1 MKGICFNSTEIN
13 NKEIQ
18 NYRGKDNV
26 NYGCSMRGA
35 WRALQCMKDDVAI
48 VIHGPKGCN
57 NEFKLDYQDGLAR
70 TYCTNMEEKDV
81 ISGGIWKL
89 EKLIMELKENKK
101 ISIIVIL
108 TTCTS
113 ELIGE
118 DIDGFVSNVNKKID
132 KECIVLHTSGI
143 SGMVQ
148 SEGHNMVIT
157 QLAKKIMKKQEL
169 IPNSINYIGY
179 SWPLDY
185 REGRDIAELKRILN
199 EIGIKLNAVLTSNLG
214 YKDIQEASKA
224 SLNVVRCPGS
234 AYTTIDFM
242 EKELDIPY
250 LKLPIPVGIKNSST
264 FFNGLIDYFNLPEE
278 SKLIIKNY
286 EKFTIERI
294 NKIKPYLK
302 GKRVAI
308 AVGANRTL
316 YLLDAL
322 LELGLDIKV
331 VSFYR
336 IHETIG
342 DPLLELTGNTFKKL
356 SKIIEKNKLDI
367 DVLVYNDT
375 KQFMEALEKNNVDI
389 VFDVHTNR
397 KTIHNMGLSFSESM
411 DVVQPYQFYYGFLSL
426 AYDLVKELNQPFY
439 KKYREYVNDGKYG
452 M

>member
-1 MKGICFNSTEIN
+1 MKGICFNSTEIDN
-13 NKEIQ
+13 EEIK
-18 NYRGKDNV
+18 NYQGKDNV

-57 NEFKLDYQDGLAR
+57 NEFKLDYTKGLAR
-70 TYCTNMEEKDV
+70 TYCTNMTEQDV
-81 ISGGIWKL
+81 ITGGIDKL
-89 EKLIMELKENKK
+89 EKLIMELNENEN

-118 DIDGFVSNVNKKID
+118 DIDGLVSSLNKKIA
-132 KECIVLHTSGI
+132 KKCIVLHTSGI

-157 QLAKKIMKKQEL
+157 QLAKNFMKKKDL

-179 SWPLDY
+179 SWPWDE
-185 REGRDIAELKRILN
+185 REGRDISELRKILD

-214 YKDIQEASKA
+214 YNDIQEASKA

-242 EKELDIPY
+242 EKELGIPY
-250 LKLPIPVGIKNSST
+250 LKLPIPVGIKNSSE
-264 FFNGLIDYFNLPEE
+264 FFYKLIDYFKLPEE
-278 SKLIIKNY
+278 SKKIINNY
-286 EKFTIERI
+286 EKFTIDRI
-294 NKIKPYLK
+294 SKIKPYLE
-302 GKRVAI
+302 GKKVAI
-308 AVGANRTL
+308 AVGANRTI
-316 YLLDAL
+316 YLLEAL
-322 LELGLDIKV
+322 LELGLDVKV

-342 DPLLELTGNTFKKL
+342 DPLIELTGNTFKKL
-356 SKIIEKNKLDI
+356 SKVIEKNNLNL

-375 KQFMEALEKNNVDI
+375 KQFMEVIRKNNIDI

-397 KTIHNMGLSFSESM
+397 KTIHSMGLAFSESM
-411 DVVQPYQFYYGFLSL
+411 DVVQPYQFYYGFLAL

-439 KKYREYVNDGKYG
+439 KNYKEYC
-452 M
+452 

>member
-1 MKGICFNSTEIN
+1 MKGICFNSSEV
-13 NKEIQ
+13 NKNEIQ
-18 NYRGKDNV
+18 NYKGTDNV

-57 NEFKLDYQDGLAR
+57 NEFKLDYEKGLAR
-70 TYCTNMEEKDV
+70 TYCTNMVEQDV
-81 ISGGIWKL
+81 ITGGVEKL
-89 EKLIMELKENKK
+89 EKLIMELNKNDN
-101 ISIIVIL
+101 ISVIVIL

-118 DIDGFVSNVNKKID
+118 DIDGLVSNLNKKIN
-132 KECIVLHTSGI
+132 KKCIVLHTSGI

-157 QLAKKIMKKQEL
+157 ELAKNFMKKQEL

-179 SWPLDY
+179 SWPWDE
-185 REGRDIAELKRILN
+185 REGRDISELKKILN

-214 YKDIQEASKA
+214 YNDIQEAAKA

-242 EKELDIPY
+242 RKELDIPY
-250 LKLPIPVGIKNSST
+250 LKLPIPVGIKNTSD
-264 FFNGLIDYFNLPEE
+264 FFYGLIDYFNLSQE
-278 SKLIIKNY
+278 SKNIIKKY
-286 EKFTIERI
+286 EKYTLERI

-302 GKRVAI
+302 GKKVAI

-316 YLLDAL
+316 YLLEAL
-322 LELGLDIKV
+322 LELGLDVKV

-356 SKIIEKNKLDI
+356 SKIIEKNNLNL

-375 KQFMEALEKNNVDI
+375 KQFMETIEKNEIDI

-397 KTIHNMGLSFSESM
+397 KTIHNMGLAFSESM
-411 DVVQPYQFYYGFLSL
+411 DVIQPYQFYYGFLAM

-439 KKYREYVNDGKYG
+439 KKYKEYCK
-452 M
+452 